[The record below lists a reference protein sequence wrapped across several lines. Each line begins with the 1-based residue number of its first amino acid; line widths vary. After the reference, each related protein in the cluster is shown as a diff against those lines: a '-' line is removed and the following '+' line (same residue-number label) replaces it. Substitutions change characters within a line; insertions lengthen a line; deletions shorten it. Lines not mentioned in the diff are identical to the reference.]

1 MFGDGKVTWLDQI
14 SVKVVKIFIRSN
26 RNPFWKMAMQRETI
40 IFSCM
45 SRTRSFLY
53 CVNTFDHKNKPL
65 IDDHLNLEKLPR
77 TKKIEFFTSYL
88 EIDFIQKCFKNCCSS
103 LRTNFLLLIRMAAS
117 EIKLKTLSFL
127 SLIRNY
133 ESASYVL

>member
-26 RNPFWKMAMQRETI
+26 RNSSWKMAMQRETI

-45 SRTRSFLY
+45 SRTRSFPY
-53 CVNTFDHKNKPL
+53 RVNTFDHKNKPL
-65 IDDHLNLEKLPR
+65 IDDYLNLEKLPR

-88 EIDFIQKCFKNCCSS
+88 EIDFIQKCFKNCGSS
-103 LRTNFLLLIRMAAS
+103 LRTNFLLLIRMAAW

-133 ESASYVL
+133 ESYVL